1 MFLDCQVST
10 ITHSKHGDNVMGNI
24 GSMQLDIRFRQ
35 EGEPDLTEDQLDY
48 ICDILKDRSGPD
60 QRATFALLGMEQAR
74 VLLDQLID
82 MRDDLREAKKLGLDK
97 EPVPLYIKNVI
108 AKLCRQF

>member
-1 MFLDCQVST
+1 
-10 ITHSKHGDNVMGNI
+10 MGNI
-24 GSMQLDIRFRQ
+24 ESMQLDMPERE
-35 EGEPDLTEDQLDY
+35 EGELDLTEDQLDY
-48 ICDILKDRSGPD
+48 ICDTLKDLGGPD
-60 QRATFALLGMEQAR
+60 QRATFALIGMGQAS

-108 AKLCRQF
+108 AKLCRRS